1 MVLCDNTNISQ
12 TTVEYPKKMDISINE
27 AKKSVVQPQNI
38 YRQIYT
44 YFFSPWKR
52 VIIDSKQ
59 TSENWKM
66 VKTYIFINIISI
78 VCLLIS
84 MFYILNLMFITIEYI
99 IIYYTNY
106 TNNNIVDNK

>member
-1 MVLCDNTNISQ
+1 
-12 TTVEYPKKMDISINE
+12 MDISINE

-52 VIIDSKQ
+52 VIIDPKQ
-59 TSENWKM
+59 TSENGKM